1 MKFKNVFVVPQVS
14 REKQQ
19 LLKMHLLKENM
30 QRCKLFAQ
38 IVILFEAILIC
49 MNISSSYEENHG
61 HFVITIYFVLYFILM
76 LMSFFMLVYI
86 NRMEKK
92 ETYTERFYNRIQLGL
107 LSFVCFFLVWGAA
120 VTLVDQKEYGH
131 VMAFAVNFMCV
142 SVLFHA
148 SNRTILL
155 LYIAPITV
163 LLFGLPIFQPSSAIL
178 MGHYINLTV
187 FLFFCW
193 LASRMLYTSY
203 ASNFFNK
210 LLLTESNERLA
221 LKMEENEKINKELA
235 KANKQLKKMT
245 IIDELTQIPNRRG
258 FQKYIRDTL
267 IGANKKRKLT
277 LMMIDIDA
285 FKLFNDHY
293 GHLEGDK
300 ILKSVAQKIQASI
313 HFFDG
318 ISARFGGE
326 EFVAAVFDLDVKA
339 VEQLAESIR
348 KAVFKMEIP
357 HEYSPFS
364 DRVTI
369 SIGITTG
376 NVSKAENM
384 EKLMKDADSALYE
397 SKSKGRN
404 RVEYFSGTTSVGVK
418 SKVD

>member
-1 MKFKNVFVVPQVS
+1 MEFKNIFIAQQVS
-14 REKQQ
+14 LEKQQ
-19 LLKMHLLKENM
+19 LLKNHLLKENM
-30 QRCKLFAQ
+30 QRCKLFAK
-38 IVILFEAILIC
+38 IVIFFEAILIC
-49 MNISSSYEENHG
+49 MNISSSYAVNHG
-61 HFVITIYFVLYFILM
+61 HFVITIYFVLYLILM
-76 LMSFFMLVYI
+76 LMSSFMLLYI
-86 NRMEKK
+86 NRIEKK
-92 ETYTERFYNRIQLGL
+92 GTCTKGLYNRAQLGL
-107 LSFVCFFLVWGAA
+107 LCFVCFFLVWGAA

-163 LLFGLPIFQPSSAIL
+163 LLLGLPIFQPSKAIL
-178 MGHYINLTV
+178 MGHYINLAV

-210 LLLTESNERLA
+210 LLLTESNEKLA
-221 LKMEENEKINKELA
+221 LKMEENEKINRELA
-235 KANKQLKKMT
+235 KVNEQLKKMT

-258 FQKYIRDTL
+258 FQKYIGDAL
-267 IGANKKRKLT
+267 ISTNKKRKLT

-300 ILKSVAQKIQASI
+300 ILKSVAQKIKASI
-313 HFFDG
+313 PFSDS
-318 ISARFGGE
+318 ITARFGGE
-326 EFVAAVFDLDVKA
+326 EFVVAVFDLDLKA
-339 VEQLAESIR
+339 VEQLAESVR
-348 KAVFKMEIP
+348 ESVFKMEIP

-364 DRVTI
+364 NRVTI
-369 SIGITTG
+369 SIGIAAQDA
-376 NVSKAENM
+376 SKAEDV

-404 RVEYFSGTTSVGVK
+404 RVEYFRENTSVGIK
-418 SKVD
+418 